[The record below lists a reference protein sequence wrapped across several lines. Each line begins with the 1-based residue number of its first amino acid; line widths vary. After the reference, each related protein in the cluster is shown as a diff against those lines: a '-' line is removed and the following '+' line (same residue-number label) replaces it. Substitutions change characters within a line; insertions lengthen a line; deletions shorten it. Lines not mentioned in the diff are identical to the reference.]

1 MLAAIFEKFKE
12 KKANVVAALR
22 EAADAIYLSVSHS
35 VCVCACAH
43 ARTLL
48 FACVHVFVY

>member
-22 EAADAIYLSVSHS
+22 EAADAIYLSVSD
-35 VCVCACAH
+35 CMCLCTRA
-43 ARTLL
+43 LL
-48 FACVHVFVY
+48 FACVYVHVCMYV